1 MTCDRNEVERTMI
14 ERRRLG
20 ALEVSALGLGC
31 MSMTPVYGTPDP
43 GEAIAAVQRAPELGI
58 DFIDT
63 SDAYAHGAN
72 EELIGR
78 AIAGRRNK
86 YILATK
92 FGNIRL
98 PDGTPGAK
106 GNPAYVLEACDGSL
120 RRLGTDIIDLYFIH
134 RVDDTVPVE
143 DTVGAM
149 KTLVQAGK
157 VRHIGISE
165 AAPATIRRAH
175 ATHPLAAVQT
185 EYSLWTR
192 DVEINGV
199 LDVCKELGIGFM
211 AYSPLGRG
219 FLTGAIGT
227 GEALAAKDVR
237 LNMPRFQGEN
247 LEHNLGI
254 LDGLKRLA
262 AAEGRKPAEL
272 AIAWLLSR
280 QPPLVV
286 LAGSSRRKWLEENAA
301 AAGVKLGEPAKEE
314 LDRIFAP
321 GVAKGDRYP
330 PGQMR
335 RLCL

>member
-1 MTCDRNEVERTMI
+1 MI

-20 ALEVSALGLGC
+20 DLEVSALGLGC
-31 MSMTPVYGTPDP
+31 MSMTPIYGTPDAS
-43 GEAIAAVQRAPELGI
+43 EAIATIHRAPELGI

-72 EELIGR
+72 EELVGR
-78 AIAGRRNK
+78 AIAGRRSK

-106 GNPAYVLEACDGSL
+106 GNPEYVLEACDASL
-120 RRLGTDIIDLYFIH
+120 RRLGTDFIDLYFIH

-149 KTLVQAGK
+149 KTLIQAGK
-157 VRHIGISE
+157 VRHIGVSE

-175 ATHPLAAVQT
+175 AIHPLAAVQT

-192 DVEINGV
+192 DVETNGV
-199 LDVCKELGIGFM
+199 LDICKELGIGFI

-219 FLTGAIGT
+219 FLTGAVGS
-227 GEALAAKDVR
+227 GAALSDKDVR

-247 LEHNLGI
+247 LQANLGL
-254 LDGLKRLA
+254 LDNFKRLA
-262 AAEGRKPAEL
+262 AAEGRSPAEL

-286 LAGSSRRKWLEENAA
+286 LAGSSRRKWLEENAI
-301 AAGVKLGEPAKEE
+301 AAGVKLSEFAKGE

-335 RLCL
+335 RLGL